1 MHLEKD
7 RWSWPT
13 NLKLDTSKHYLLA
26 TCLSKTFKEF
36 EKNLTEWKRLQD
48 FEELD
53 YESLRMIPRL
63 SRLVEQFQ
71 VVDENQP
78 RYQGIYKKSWVLN
91 LSYVSEVR
99 NVFSELQQKKL
110 PFIVKGNLSFANHYY
125 KEIGVLKSTGT
136 EIVVRRKDVLR
147 VLTLLEKNAYF
158 AKGRFSRFSSIRILA
173 GGRVHFVGKTGCSI
187 QVSLHC
193 FPFHTVVSSETML
206 KNNTQTV
213 EWKDL
218 KVQILTPE
226 LELVRLL
233 LLGISG
239 QRTPQLQWVMDI
251 HFLLEKE
258 GGRFDW
264 NLFKELTKQHDMQ
277 LLAGISLEYLAT
289 LGVPTIP
296 EKLVNDLKSRP
307 TFFNRVVFKP
317 IRSRTKLGVILRFVI
332 VLKHT
337 IFSR

>member
-1 MHLEKD
+1 MHLEKV

-26 TCLSKTFKEF
+26 TCLSKTSKEF

-99 NVFSELQQKKL
+99 NLFSELQQKKL
-110 PFIVKGNLSFANHYY
+110 HFIVKGNLSFANHYY

-136 EIVVRRKDVLR
+136 EIVVRRKEVLR
-147 VLTLLEKNAYF
+147 VVTILEKNGYF
-158 AKGRFSRFSSIRILA
+158 SKGRFSKFSSIRILA
-173 GGRVHFVGKTGCSI
+173 GGRVNFVGKSGCTI

-226 LELVRLL
+226 FELLRLL

-239 QRTPQLQWVMDI
+239 QRTPQLQWVMDSNI
-251 HFLLEKE
+251 LLEKE
-258 GGRFDW
+258 GDGFDW
-264 NLFKELTKQHDMQ
+264 NLFKELTIQHDVP
-277 LLAGISLEYLAT
+277 LLAGIGLEYMQKM
-289 LGVPTIP
+289 GVSTIP
-296 EKLVNDLKSRP
+296 TTIINELKSKS
-307 TFFNRVVFKP
+307 TFYSRIVFNSMKR
-317 IRSRTKLGVILRFVI
+317 RTKLGVILRFII
-332 VLKHT
+332 VLKYA

>member
-1 MHLEKD
+1 MHLETD

-13 NLKLDTSKHYLLA
+13 NLKLDTSKQKLLA
-26 TCLSKTFKEF
+26 ACLSITPEDFK
-36 EKNLTEWKRLQD
+36 KNIAEWKRLQD

-91 LSYVSEVR
+91 LSYVLELR

-110 PFIVKGNLSFANHYY
+110 PFIVKGNLSFASHYY

-136 EIVVRRKDVLR
+136 EIVIRRKEVLH
-147 VLTLLEKNAYF
+147 VVTLLEKHGYF

-173 GGRVHFVGKTGCSI
+173 GGRVNFVGKTGCTI

-193 FPFHTVVSSETML
+193 FPFHTVISSEIML

-218 KVQILTPE
+218 KVQILIPE
-226 LELVRLL
+226 LELLRIL

-239 QRTPQLQWVMDI
+239 QRTPHLQWIIDSN
-251 HFLLEKE
+251 FLLEKE
-258 GGRFDW
+258 GNRFDW
-264 NLFKELTKQHDMQ
+264 NLFKELTKQHDV
-277 LLAGISLEYLAT
+277 LLLVGIGLEYLQNM
-289 LGVPTIP
+289 GESTIP
-296 EKLVNDLKSRP
+296 KTLVNELKSKS
-307 TFFNRVVFKP
+307 TFYSRIVFNSMKR
-317 IRSRTKLGVILRFVI
+317 RTKIGVILRFLI
-332 VLKHT
+332 VFKNT